1 MARST
6 PVLRAS
12 DVRVSFAGRPVLR
25 GVDLAVDPG
34 HRTGLV
40 GENGVGKSTL
50 LRVLAGTLAPDDGA
64 VTRPDDLGFLHQE
77 FPYPPST
84 TVRAVVDDALAR
96 VRAIEREL
104 EEAALALAGPAGSVT
119 AGSPVEGPVG
129 GADEAYAR
137 ALARA
142 ELADVWDA
150 DARAART
157 LAGLGLDV
165 DGVAGRAVGSLSGGQ
180 RTRLGLAALLVR
192 QPGALLLDEPTNHL
206 DDDAAEF
213 LAAALRALPGAVVL
227 ASHDRVFLDEVCT
240 EILDLDPVAEPLR
253 GPANGGPRPGG
264 GAATLY
270 GGTYSDYLDAKRV
283 ERARWEQRFEAEQAE
298 LAELRRSVAVT
309 ARDVSKNRERGNQAK
324 ILYDFKGERVQS
336 QVSRR
341 VRNAQQRLDAL
352 ERDQVRKPPP
362 PLRFAP
368 PDGGGAATLGGGD
381 VVAWARGVVVHRPA
395 GTGAPGERADRLDM
409 TASGVPSIEVA
420 RGTRLLVTGANGA
433 GKSTLLHVLAGDL
446 VPDAGTVGRARGV
459 RVGLLEQD
467 VHLHDDDR
475 TPRELLALAQGW
487 DPADRA
493 GAREAAVDAHGLLAP
508 RDLGRP
514 LAELSVGQRRRVV
527 LAMLVTQAPDVLL
540 LDEPTN
546 HVSLTLAGE
555 LMAAVGEWPG
565 AVVVASHDR
574 WLRQRWTGDVVHLA

>member
-1 MARST
+1 MARPT

-12 DVRVSFAGRPVLR
+12 DVRVSFAGRAVLR

-50 LRVLAGTLAPDDGA
+50 LRVLAGALAPDDGT
-64 VTRPDDLGFLHQE
+64 VSRPADLGFLHQE
-77 FPYPPST
+77 FPYPPTT
-84 TVRAVVDDALAR
+84 TVRAVVDDALVR
-96 VRAIEREL
+96 VRGIEREL
-104 EEAALALAGPAGSVT
+104 EEAALALAGDPGGEPA
-119 AGSPVEGPVG
+119 P
-129 GADEAYAR
+129 GAEEAYAR

-165 DGVAGRAVGSLSGGQ
+165 DGVAGREVGSLSGGQ

-192 QPGALLLDEPTNHL
+192 QPGAMLLDEPTNHL
-206 DDDAAEF
+206 DDAAAEF

-253 GPANGGPRPGG
+253 GAGDAARTG
-264 GAATLY
+264 GAGTLY
-270 GGTYSDYLDAKRV
+270 GGTYGDYLEAKRV
-283 ERARWEQRFEAEQAE
+283 ERERWEQRFEAEQAE
-298 LAELRRSVAVT
+298 LAELRRGVAVT
-309 ARDVSKNRERGNQAK
+309 ARDVAKNRERGNQAK

-336 QVSRR
+336 QVARR

-368 PDGGGAATLGGGD
+368 PSGGTGVAPGGGD
-381 VVAWARGVVVHRPA
+381 VVAWARGVVVHRPERGGPGA
-395 GTGAPGERADRLDM
+395 APGERPDRLDM
-409 TASGVPSIEVA
+409 AASGVPSVEVA
-420 RGTRLLVTGANGA
+420 RGSRLLLTGANGA

-475 TPRELLALAQGW
+475 TPRELLALAQGV
-487 DPADRA
+487 DPAD
-493 GAREAAVDAHGLLAP
+493 ARDAAVDAHGLLAP
-508 RDLGRP
+508 RDLGRR

-555 LMAAVGEWPG
+555 LMEAVEEWPG

-574 WLRQRWTGDVVHLA
+574 WLRRRWQGDALHLE

>member
-1 MARST
+1 MT

-12 DVRVSFAGRPVLR
+12 DVHMSYDGRAVLR
-25 GVDLAVDPG
+25 AVDLAVDPG
-34 HRTGLV
+34 HRAGLV
-40 GENGVGKSTL
+40 GENGAGKSTL
-50 LRVLAGTLAPDDGA
+50 LRVLAGATAPDSGT
-64 VTRPDDLGFLHQE
+64 VERPADLGFLHQE

-84 TVRAVVDDALAR
+84 TVRAVVDDALAA
-96 VRAIEREL
+96 VRAL
-104 EEAALALAGPAGSVT
+104 ESALEDAATALADAS
-119 AGSPVEGPVG
+119 G
-129 GADEAYAR
+129 GAAAAYDR

-165 DGVAGRAVGSLSGGQ
+165 EGVAERPVGSLSGGQ

-213 LAAALRALPGAVVL
+213 LASALRALPGAVVL

-240 EILDLDPVAEPLR
+240 EILDLDPSAEPLR
-253 GPANGGPRPGG
+253 GAAGD
-264 GAATLY
+264 GAAPGITAY
-270 GGTYSDYLDAKRV
+270 GGTYSDYLEAKRV
-283 ERARWEQRFEAEQAE
+283 DRERWEQRFVTEQEE
-298 LAELRRSVAVT
+298 LRELRRAVAVT

-341 VRNAQQRLDAL
+341 VRNAQQRLDTL
-352 ERDQVRKPPP
+352 EREQVRRPPV

-368 PDGGGAATLGGGD
+368 PDAQGPVRRQGAGD
-381 VVAWARGVVVHRPA
+381 VAVWARGVVVHR
-395 GTGAPGERADRLDM
+395 GGRAPVGERPERLAM
-409 TASGVPSIEVA
+409 EASGVPSIEVA

-446 VPDAGTVGRARGV
+446 VPDGGTVGRARGV

-467 VHLHDDDR
+467 VHLGDDAR
-475 TPRELLALAQGW
+475 TPRELLALVQG
-487 DPADRA
+487 A
-493 GAREAAVDAHGLLAP
+493 GGSDGSGRDARVDAHGLIAP

-514 LAELSVGQRRRVV
+514 LADLSVGQRRRLV
-527 LAMLVTQAPDVLL
+527 LAMLVSQAPDVLL

-546 HVSLTLAGE
+546 HVSLTLATE
-555 LMAAVGEWPG
+555 LMDAVDDWPG

-574 WLRQRWTGDVVHLA
+574 WLRRRWTGDVVHLA

>member
-50 LRVLAGTLAPDDGA
+50 LRVLAGSLAPDDGTVA
-64 VTRPDDLGFLHQE
+64 RPADLGFLHQE

-84 TVRAVVDDALAR
+84 TVRAVVDDALVR

-104 EEAALALAGPAGSVT
+104 EEAALALAGQDGPEPA
-119 AGSPVEGPVG
+119 AGVE
-129 GADEAYAR
+129 EAYAR
-137 ALARA
+137 ALDRA

-253 GPANGGPRPGG
+253 GTRDGASRSGGT
-264 GAATLY
+264 ATLY
-270 GGTYSDYLDAKRV
+270 GGTYSDYLEAKRV
-283 ERARWEQRFEAEQAE
+283 ERERWEQRFEAEQSE

-341 VRNAQQRLDAL
+341 VRNAQLRLDTL
-352 ERDQVRKPPP
+352 DREQERKPPP
-362 PLRFAP
+362 PLRFAAP
-368 PDGGGAATLGGGD
+368 SGAGAVTPGGGD
-381 VVAWARGVVVHRPA
+381 VVAWARGVVVRRPA
-395 GTGAPGERADRLDM
+395 GAAVGGAPGERADRLDM
-409 TASGVPSIEVA
+409 VASGVPSIEVA

-446 VPDAGTVGRARGV
+446 VPDAGSVGTARGV

-467 VHLHDDDR
+467 VHLADDDR

-493 GAREAAVDAHGLLAP
+493 GAREATVDAHGLLAP

-555 LMAAVGEWPG
+555 LMEAVDEWPG

-574 WLRQRWTGDVVHLA
+574 WLRQRWTGDVVHLS

>member
-1 MARST
+1 MT

-12 DVRVSFAGRPVLR
+12 DVHMSYDGRAVLR
-25 GVDLAVDPG
+25 GVDVAVDPG
-34 HRTGLV
+34 HRAGLV
-40 GENGVGKSTL
+40 GENGAGKSTL
-50 LRVLAGTLAPDDGA
+50 LRVLAGATTPDSGTVA
-64 VTRPDDLGFLHQE
+64 RPPDLGFLHQE
-77 FPYPPST
+77 FPYPLTT
-84 TVRAVVDDALAR
+84 TVRAVVDDALAE
-96 VRAIEREL
+96 VRAV
-104 EEAALALAGPAGSVT
+104 EAALEAAAAALADGGDAADPA
-119 AGSPVEGPVG
+119 A
-129 GADEAYAR
+129 AYDLALTR
-137 ALARA
+137 AQ
-142 ELADVWDA
+142 LADVWDA

-165 DGVAGRAVGSLSGGQ
+165 DGVADRPVGTLSGGQ

-240 EILDLDPVAEPLR
+240 EILDLDPSAEPLR
-253 GPANGGPRPGG
+253 GSGG
-264 GAATLY
+264 GVAGLTVY
-270 GGTYSDYLDAKRV
+270 GGTYSDYLEAKRV
-283 ERARWEQRFEAEQAE
+283 ERERWEQRFATEQAE

-309 ARDVSKNRERGNQAK
+309 ARDVSKNRDRGNQAK

-341 VRNAQQRLDAL
+341 VRNAQLRLETLDR
-352 ERDQVRKPPP
+352 EQVRKPPA

-368 PDGGGAATLGGGD
+368 PSGPAGPAAAAGGAGD
-381 VVAWARGVVVHRPA
+381 LAAWARGVVVARD
-395 GTGAPGERADRLDM
+395 GATPPGERAARLDM
-409 TASGVPSIEVA
+409 AASGVASVEVS

-446 VPDAGTVGRARGV
+446 EPSAGTAGRARGV

-467 VHLHDDDR
+467 VHLHDDAR
-475 TPRELLALAQGW
+475 TPRELLALVQGV
-487 DPADRA
+487 DPQD
-493 GAREAAVDAHGLLAP
+493 ARDARVDAHGLVAP

-514 LAELSVGQRRRVV
+514 LADLSVGQRRRVV

-546 HVSLTLAGE
+546 HVSLALATE
-555 LMAAVGEWPG
+555 LMEAVEDWPG

-574 WLRQRWTGDVVHLA
+574 WLRRRWTGDVVHLA

>member
-1 MARST
+1 MN

-12 DVRVSFAGRPVLR
+12 DVHMSYDGRAVLR

-34 HRTGLV
+34 HRAGLV
-40 GENGVGKSTL
+40 GENGAGKSTL
-50 LRVLAGTLAPDDGA
+50 LRVLAGTTAADSGT
-64 VTRPDDLGFLHQE
+64 VERPPDLGFLHQE

-84 TVRAVVDDALAR
+84 TVRAVVDDALAE
-96 VRAIEREL
+96 VRAIEAAL
-104 EEAALALAGPAGSVT
+104 EAAAVTLANVSGPQVAPATPST
-119 AGSPVEGPVG
+119 DSPGTRERD
-129 GADEAYAR
+129 AEAAYDR
-137 ALARA
+137 ALTRA
-142 ELADVWDA
+142 QLADVWDA

-165 DGVAGRAVGSLSGGQ
+165 EGVADRPVGTLSGGQ

-206 DDDAAEF
+206 DDGAAEF

-240 EILDLDPVAEPLR
+240 EILDLDPSAAPHR
-253 GPANGGPRPGG
+253 GASGD
-264 GAATLY
+264 GASSGITAY
-270 GGTYSDYLDAKRV
+270 GGTYSDYLEAKRV
-283 ERARWEQRFEAEQAE
+283 ERERWEQQFAAEQAE

-341 VRNAQQRLDAL
+341 VRNAQLRLDTL
-352 ERDQVRKPPP
+352 DREQVRRPPP

-368 PDGGGAATLGGGD
+368 PAAASRSARGEALGGDLAVWARD
-381 VVAWARGVVVHRPA
+381 VVVRRDGPVP
-395 GTGAPGERADRLDM
+395 PGERAARLDLA
-409 TASGVPSIEVA
+409 ASGARSIEVA
-420 RGTRLLVTGANGA
+420 RGSRLLVTGANGA

-446 VPDAGTVGRARGV
+446 VPDAGSVGRAKRV

-467 VHLHDDDR
+467 VHLHDDAR
-475 TPRELLALAQGW
+475 TPRELLALVQGVAEGE
-487 DPADRA
+487 D
-493 GAREAAVDAHGLLAP
+493 ARDARVDAHGLVAP

-514 LAELSVGQRRRVV
+514 LADLSVGQRRRVV
-527 LAMLVTQAPDVLL
+527 IAMLVSQAPDVLL

-546 HVSLTLAGE
+546 HVSLTLATE
-555 LMAAVGEWPG
+555 LMEAVEDWPG

-574 WLRQRWTGDVVHLA
+574 WLRRRWTGDVVHLA

>member
-1 MARST
+1 MART
-6 PVLRAS
+6 PVLRAT
-12 DVRVSFAGRPVLR
+12 DVRVSFGGRPVLR

-50 LRVLAGTLAPDDGA
+50 LRVLAGLVVPDDGTVA
-64 VTRPDDLGFLHQE
+64 RPADLGHLHQE
-77 FPYPPST
+77 LPYAPST
-84 TVRAVVDDALAR
+84 TVRAVVDDALAD
-96 VRAIEREL
+96 VRAIERSL
-104 EEAALALAGPAGSVT
+104 EAAALSLADPAG
-119 AGSPVEGPVG
+119 AAP
-129 GADEAYAR
+129 GADDAYGR
-137 ALARA
+137 ALQRA

-165 DGVAGRAVGSLSGGQ
+165 DGVADRPVGSLSGGQ

-206 DDDAAEF
+206 DDAAAEF

-253 GPANGGPRPGG
+253 GGAGPGGTAGAPG

-283 ERARWEQRFEAEQAE
+283 ERERWEQRFAAEQAE
-298 LAELRRSVAVT
+298 LAALRRSVAVT
-309 ARDVSKNRERGNQAK
+309 ARDVAKDRERGNQAK

-336 QVSRR
+336 QVARR
-341 VRNAQQRLDAL
+341 VRNAQLRLDTL
-352 ERDQVRKPPP
+352 EREQVRKPPQ

-368 PDGGGAATLGGGD
+368 PHALAPTGRRADAQGD
-381 VVAWARGVVVHRPA
+381 LVAWARGVVVHRPV
-395 GTGAPGERADRLDM
+395 GQGAAVGERSERLDM
-409 TASGVPSIEVA
+409 AASGVRSIEVV

-459 RVGLLEQD
+459 RVGMLEQD
-467 VHLHDDDR
+467 VHLHDDGR
-475 TPRELLALAQGW
+475 TPRELLALVQGV
-487 DPADRA
+487 DPADAHDSR
-493 GAREAAVDAHGLLAP
+493 VDAHGLLAP

-555 LMAAVGEWPG
+555 ILDAVDDWPG

-574 WLRQRWTGDVVHLA
+574 WLRRRWTGDAVHLA

>member
-1 MARST
+1 MARPN

-12 DVRVSFAGRPVLR
+12 DVRVSFAGRAVLR

-50 LRVLAGTLAPDDGA
+50 LRVLAGTLAPDDGT
-64 VTRPDDLGFLHQE
+64 VSRPADLGFLHQE
-77 FPYPPST
+77 FPYPSTT
-84 TVRAVVDDALAR
+84 TVRAVVDDALVR
-96 VRAIEREL
+96 VRGIEREL
-104 EEAALALAGPAGSVT
+104 EEAALALAGDPG
-119 AGSPVEGPVG
+119 GEPVP
-129 GADEAYAR
+129 GAEEAYAR

-165 DGVAGRAVGSLSGGQ
+165 DGVAGREVGSLSGGQ

-192 QPGALLLDEPTNHL
+192 QPGAMLLDEPTNHL
-206 DDDAAEF
+206 DDAAAEF

-253 GPANGGPRPGG
+253 GAGDAARAG
-264 GAATLY
+264 GAGTLY
-270 GGTYSDYLDAKRV
+270 GGTYGDYLEAKRV
-283 ERARWEQRFEAEQAE
+283 ERERWEQRFEAEQAE
-298 LAELRRSVAVT
+298 LAELRRGVAVT

-336 QVSRR
+336 QVARR

-368 PDGGGAATLGGGD
+368 PSGGTGVAPGGGD
-381 VVAWARGVVVHRPA
+381 VVAWARGVVVHRPGRGGPGA
-395 GTGAPGERADRLDM
+395 APGERPDRLDM
-409 TASGVPSIEVA
+409 AASGVPSVEVA
-420 RGTRLLVTGANGA
+420 RGSRLLVTGANGA

-475 TPRELLALAQGW
+475 TPRELLALAQGV
-487 DPADRA
+487 DPAD
-493 GAREAAVDAHGLLAP
+493 ARDAAVDAHGLLAP
-508 RDLGRP
+508 RDLGRR

-555 LMAAVGEWPG
+555 LMEAVEEWPG

-574 WLRQRWTGDVVHLA
+574 WLRRRWQGDAVHLD

>member
-84 TVRAVVDDALAR
+84 TVRAVVDDALVR

-104 EEAALALAGPAGSVT
+104 EEAALALAGPDGA
-119 AGSPVEGPVG
+119 GPVAG
-129 GADEAYAR
+129 VEEAYAR
-137 ALARA
+137 ALDRA

-213 LAAALRALPGAVVL
+213 LAAALRTLPGAVVL

-253 GPANGGPRPGG
+253 GAADGASRPG

-270 GGTYSDYLDAKRV
+270 GGTYSDYLEAKRV

-341 VRNAQQRLDAL
+341 VRNAQLRLDTL
-352 ERDQVRKPPP
+352 DRDQVRKPPP

-368 PDGGGAATLGGGD
+368 PSGDGAVTLGAGD

-446 VPDAGTVGRARGV
+446 APDAGTVGRARGV

-555 LMAAVGEWPG
+555 LMEAVDEWPG

-574 WLRQRWTGDVVHLA
+574 WLRQRWTGDVVHLS

>member
-1 MARST
+1 MARPT

-12 DVRVSFAGRPVLR
+12 DVRVSFAGRAVLR

-50 LRVLAGTLAPDDGA
+50 LRVLAGTLAPDDGR
-64 VTRPDDLGFLHQE
+64 VSRPADLGFLHQE
-77 FPYPPST
+77 FPYPPTT
-84 TVRAVVDDALAR
+84 TVRAVVDDALVR
-96 VRAIEREL
+96 VRGIEREL
-104 EEAALALAGPAGSVT
+104 EEAALALAGDPG
-119 AGSPVEGPVG
+119 GEPVP
-129 GADEAYAR
+129 GAEEAYAR

-165 DGVAGRAVGSLSGGQ
+165 DGVAGREVGSLSGGQ

-192 QPGALLLDEPTNHL
+192 QPGAMLLDEPTNHL
-206 DDDAAEF
+206 DDAAAEF

-253 GPANGGPRPGG
+253 GAGDAARAG
-264 GAATLY
+264 GAGTLY
-270 GGTYSDYLDAKRV
+270 GGTYGDYLEAKRV
-283 ERARWEQRFEAEQAE
+283 ERERWEQRFEAEQAE
-298 LAELRRSVAVT
+298 LAELRRGVAVT

-336 QVSRR
+336 QVARR

-368 PDGGGAATLGGGD
+368 PSGGTGVAPGGGD
-381 VVAWARGVVVHRPA
+381 VVAWARGVVVHRPGRGGPGA
-395 GTGAPGERADRLDM
+395 APGERPDRLDM
-409 TASGVPSIEVA
+409 AASGVPSVEVA
-420 RGTRLLVTGANGA
+420 RGSRLLVTGANGA

-475 TPRELLALAQGW
+475 TPRELLALAQGV
-487 DPADRA
+487 DPAD
-493 GAREAAVDAHGLLAP
+493 ARDAAVDAHGLLAP
-508 RDLGRP
+508 RDLGRR

-555 LMAAVGEWPG
+555 LVEAVEEWPG

-574 WLRQRWTGDVVHLA
+574 WLRRRWQGDAVHLD

>member
-50 LRVLAGTLAPDDGA
+50 LRVLAGTLVPDDGV

-77 FPYPPST
+77 FPYPPTT

-104 EEAALALAGPAGSVT
+104 EEAALALAGPDGA
-119 AGSPVEGPVG
+119 GPVAG
-129 GADEAYAR
+129 PGAGVEEAYAR
-137 ALARA
+137 ALDRA

-240 EILDLDPVAEPLR
+240 EILDLDPTAEPLR
-253 GPANGGPRPGG
+253 GAADGAALPG

-270 GGTYSDYLDAKRV
+270 GGAYSDYLEAKRV

-341 VRNAQQRLDAL
+341 VRNAQLRLDTL
-352 ERDQVRKPPP
+352 DREQVRKPPP

-368 PDGGGAATLGGGD
+368 PSGDGAVTPGGGD
-381 VVAWARGVVVHRPA
+381 VVAWARGVVVHRPV

-446 VPDAGTVGRARGV
+446 AADAGTVGRARGV

-555 LMAAVGEWPG
+555 LMEAVDEWPG